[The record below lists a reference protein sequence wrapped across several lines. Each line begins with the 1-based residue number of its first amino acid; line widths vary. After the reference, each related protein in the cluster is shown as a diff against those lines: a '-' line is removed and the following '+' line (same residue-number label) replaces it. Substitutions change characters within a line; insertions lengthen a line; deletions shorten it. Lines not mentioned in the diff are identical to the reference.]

1 MSPATS
7 RLPRLLSL
15 LGAQLLVWLVLLGHP
30 GGAQASLL
38 HLSGAAP
45 ADLGLQDGRL
55 RPCPSTA
62 HCARQDWPLA
72 DPAAAL
78 QQLAQT
84 LEATPGVQIETRE
97 GSPQLSYLHA
107 TAESRLFGFVDD
119 LELALDASGTSLQ
132 ARSESRLGD
141 SDLGVNARRLEA
153 LRLSL
158 SPAGGG

>member
-1 MSPATS
+1 MRTAPL
-7 RLPRLLSL
+7 RPLRLLAL
-15 LGAQLLVWLVLLGHP
+15 LGAQLLVWLSLLGHP
-30 GGAQASLL
+30 GAAQASLL
-38 HLSGAAP
+38 HFSGAPP
-45 ADLGLQDGRL
+45 ADLGLHEGRL
-55 RPCPSTA
+55 RPCSSPA

-72 DPAAAL
+72 DPAEAL
-78 QQLAQT
+78 QQLA
-84 LEATPGVQIETRE
+84 LELETTPGVQIETRV

-119 LELALDASGTSLQ
+119 LELALDPSGTSLQ

-158 SPAGGG
+158 SPVGGG